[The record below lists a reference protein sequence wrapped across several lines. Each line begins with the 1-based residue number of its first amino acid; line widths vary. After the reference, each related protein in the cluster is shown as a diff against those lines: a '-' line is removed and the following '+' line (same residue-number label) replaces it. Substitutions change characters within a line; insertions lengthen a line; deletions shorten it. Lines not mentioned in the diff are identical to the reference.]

1 MYVHVCLAARSL
13 MCFETSI
20 LRFRA
25 PYVRELEH
33 CRCLVGGR
41 SIGALTRALAL
52 WAPRGG
58 ATCRG
63 RGLGCTGGTLSRPRV
78 PVLALRGSETPVCP
92 APEACA
98 QPLPL
103 HRAGLRWL
111 ALYPGWAPEIF
122 LIAVVAAALLCCCAR
137 RGASRRIQRRPV
149 VKYEGRIVP
158 AARVRPALLG

>member
-1 MYVHVCLAARSL
+1 MSASLSTAA
-13 MCFETSI
+13 
-20 LRFRA
+20 
-25 PYVRELEH
+25 
-33 CRCLVGGR
+33 
-41 SIGALTRALAL
+41 ALSAAVIS
-52 WAPRGG
+52 
-58 ATCRG
+58 
-63 RGLGCTGGTLSRPRV
+63 GLI
-78 PVLALRGSETPVCP
+78 PVLLRSGHREEVPLAEAVASGTPGVHFHAPAFQFSLRGSETPVCP

-122 LIAVVAAALLCCCAR
+122 LIVLVAAALLFCCAR

-158 AARVRPALLG
+158 AARARPALLG